1 VSGEGEEETMTTQA
15 TDTLFLMRAM
25 RNQTELDFRGVDLD
39 KWVAACLLSPE
50 RRARGMAYCE
60 TLMGQLP
67 TAEDFERVPVEA
79 EKPRHGTD
87 LGQWLI
93 EPDDLCPCESAMRF
107 SDCHGLAPAE

>member
-1 VSGEGEEETMTTQA
+1 MSGESEEETMTTQA

-67 TAEDFERVPVEA
+67 TAEDFERVPAEA
-79 EKPRHGTD
+79 EMPKRIAYAAPGAA
-87 LGQWLI
+87 
-93 EPDDLCPCESAMRF
+93 DLCPCESAMLF

>member
-1 VSGEGEEETMTTQA
+1 MTIEIA
-15 TDTLFLMRAM
+15 DCMFLSDIMGAPVPAGKDPQKWTAAAM
-25 RNQTELDFRGVDLD
+25 AHPDRRSAGMSYL
-39 KWVAACLLSPE
+39 VAL
-50 RRARGMAYCE
+50 AR
-60 TLMGQLP
+60 QLP